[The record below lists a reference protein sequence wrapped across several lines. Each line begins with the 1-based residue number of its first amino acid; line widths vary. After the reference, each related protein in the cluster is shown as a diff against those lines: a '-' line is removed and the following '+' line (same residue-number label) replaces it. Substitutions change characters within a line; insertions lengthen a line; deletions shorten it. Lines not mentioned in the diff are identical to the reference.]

1 MWFYRA
7 YRFQLLPPTAV
18 ISMDI
23 MTLSLV
29 IFIAFDIQTYATL
42 DFNIQFI
49 LAVKVKR
56 NFIGK
61 NMQIYILS
69 YRQRCP

>member
-1 MWFYRA
+1 MA
-7 YRFQLLPPTAV
+7 
-18 ISMDI
+18 
-23 MTLSLV
+23 LSLV
-29 IFIAFDIQTYATL
+29 IFIAFDIQTYTTL
-42 DFNIQFI
+42 DFKIQFI

-69 YRQRCP
+69 YRQHCP